1 MATNE
6 PSRMISVQVAYATP
20 DNQIIKKITIP
31 EFSTVE
37 VAITSSGLLEEFP
50 EIDLLKNDVGV
61 FSERR
66 QLSDSIREGDRIE
79 IYRKLIADPKE
90 VRRVRARKK
99 GAKS

>member
-1 MATNE
+1 
-6 PSRMISVQVAYATP
+6 MISVQVAYATP